1 MAAIHG
7 AQNLIIYFCGEFSQ
21 SFSYEGR
28 WMQGLSKAF
37 FGARIM
43 RQELGP
49 FDLLPEEERKKKAA
63 IFLAST
69 IRSHYD
75 IFQKVS
81 EKRCQHRFVLF
92 AHGQGARIVKL
103 ALKSLLDIK
112 TNINVYV
119 FDGPVQIRT
128 ELAHKVRHYDQ
139 NVDWEKKISEIAK
152 KECFPQTQ
160 LPAIRCAQN
169 LTIFFCGERG
179 HGHEYI
185 ECWVQ
190 GISKAF
196 LGSSVTSKGFE
207 EVDRLPKGERT
218 KNAAE
223 LLSKDIQEIYRK
235 FQQNDEKVCHYRF
248 ILFAHGGGEKIVR
261 LALKKLLDMKVD
273 INVYVFDGV
282 GKIGKELS
290 SKVRYYDQKVD
301 WEKQLQKIAAREMKN
316 RNSVFTPSTAK
327 A

>member
-7 AQNLIIYFCGEFSQ
+7 AQNLTIYFCGEFSQ

-69 IRSHYD
+69 IRSNYA
-75 IFQKVS
+75 IFQQTG
-81 EKRCQHRFVLF
+81 EKRCHYRFVLF
-92 AHGQGARIVKL
+92 AHGHGARIVKL

-112 TNINVYV
+112 ASINVYV
-119 FDGPVQIRT
+119 FDGPVQIRKK
-128 ELAHKVRHYDQ
+128 LAHKVRHYDQ
-139 NVDWEKKISEIAK
+139 NVDWEKQISEIAK
-152 KECFPQTQ
+152 KECFSQTQ
-160 LPAIRCAQN
+160 LSAIRCAQN
-169 LTIFFCGERG
+169 LTIFFCGELG
-179 HGHEYI
+179 HGLEYT
-185 ECWVQ
+185 ECWIR

-196 LGSSVTSKGFE
+196 LGSSITSKGFD

-218 KNAAE
+218 KKAAE

-235 FQQNDEKVCHYRF
+235 FQQNDEKVCHYRI
-248 ILFAHGGGEKIVR
+248 ILFAHGRGAKIVK
-261 LALKKLLDMKVD
+261 LALEKLLDMKVN

-282 GKIGKELS
+282 VKIGKELS
-290 SKVRYYDQKVD
+290 NKVRYFDQKVD
-301 WEKQLQKIAAREMKN
+301 WEKQLQKIAAKEI
-316 RNSVFTPSTAK
+316 
-327 A
+327 